1 MSKIAEKNYFTKF
14 TQIQHYFKEVI
25 TLYNQLP
32 QGITPDEILEY
43 LRKSR
48 SDDATLTVAEVL
60 EKHERQLDEWA
71 VRNLGSQIPE
81 TNKFREIGSGES
93 IDSRP
98 EIQKILKMIE
108 SPKVKGVLIKE
119 VSRLGRP
126 SLKEI
131 GILSELFQYSNTL
144 IITPERIFDL
154 RNKYDK
160 DAFERE
166 MMRGNEYLEYFKEI
180 QQNGRLAS
188 VSAGNYIASV
198 PPYGYNKIWVAD
210 GKKKCPTLQIKED
223 EANIVRMI
231 FDMYVNQNIGIN
243 NIANK
248 LDGMKI
254 KPPKGDY
261 WSPDSIREMLKNEHY
276 IGKVRWNWRK
286 TITIVEKGEVVK
298 KRPSSKIGEYLVYDG
313 KHEPI
318 VTEEMFY
325 AAIKKMGNNPRTK
338 PNTRLRNP
346 LAGLLYCRCGRAMTM
361 RTYKNP
367 DGTERTDPRYL
378 CDGQKHC
385 GSGSCL
391 CSEILERVRDI
402 LKQCIEDF
410 EVRLENDTGNSA
422 KLHTQLIKNLEKQM
436 ADLKERE
443 LSQWEQQSHP
453 DPSQRMPAEIF
464 KQLNERLLKEKEEI
478 QQALCKA
485 YESMPEPV
493 DYEEKILK
501 FSDALDALGNPD
513 VDTEDKNLLLK
524 ACIERI
530 EYTREKPQRIKSQQI
545 RVYDKEL
552 KKTRHISPLH
562 VGGNWT
568 SPPIEL
574 DVKLK
579 V

>member
-1 MSKIAEKNYFTKF
+1 MR
-14 TQIQHYFKEVI
+14 
-25 TLYNQLP
+25 TLYYQLP
-32 QGITPDEILEY
+32 PGITAEEILEY

-48 SDDATLTVAEVL
+48 SDDATLTVEEVL

-71 VRNLGSQIPE
+71 ERNLGEVIPE
-81 TNKFREIGSGES
+81 KNKFREIGSGES
-93 IDSRP
+93 IESRT
-98 EIQKILKMIE
+98 EIQTILKMIE
-108 SPKVKGVLIKE
+108 SPKIKGVLVKE

-131 GILSELFQYSNTL
+131 GILSELFKYSNTL
-144 IITPERIFDL
+144 IITPERVFDL

-166 MMRGNEYLEYFKEI
+166 MMRSNEYLEYFKEI

-188 VSAGNYIASV
+188 VSQGNFIGSI
-198 PPYGYNKIWVAD
+198 PPYGYDKIWIAE

-231 FDMYVNQNIGIN
+231 FDMYVNQNIGVN

-248 LDGMKI
+248 LDAMNI
-254 KPPKGDY
+254 KPPRSKY
-261 WSPDSIREMLKNEHY
+261 WAADSIRDMLANEHY

-286 TITIVEKGEVVK
+286 TITIVENGEVKK
-298 KRPSSKIGEYLVYDG
+298 KRPNSKIGEYLVYDG

-318 VTEEMFY
+318 ITEELFN
-325 AAIKKMGNNPRTK
+325 AAVAKIGSNPRTK
-338 PNTRLRNP
+338 PNAKLRNP
-346 LAGLLYCRCGRAMTM
+346 LAGLLYCHCGRAMTM

-367 DGTERTDPRYL
+367 DGTERSAPRYL
-378 CDGQKHC
+378 CTGQTHC
-385 GSGSCL
+385 GTGSCL
-391 CSEILERVRDI
+391 CDEMLDRVCDI

-410 EVRLENDTGNSA
+410 EVRLATDTGNSA
-422 KLHTQLIKNLEKQM
+422 KLHSQLIKNLEKQM
-436 ADLKERE
+436 EDIKERE

-453 DPSQRMPAEIF
+453 DHSQRMPAEIF
-464 KQLNERLLKEKEEI
+464 KQLNERLLKEKEEV

-493 DYEEKILK
+493 DYEEKVVK
-501 FSDALDALGNPD
+501 FKDALEALKNPD
-513 VDTEDKNLLLK
+513 VDAEKKNILLK
-524 ACIERI
+524 ACIERMD
-530 EYTREKPQRIKSQQI
+530 YKREKPQRIKSQQI
-545 RVYDKEL
+545 RYYDKET
-552 KKTRHISPLH
+552 KRTRWKSPLNT
-562 VGGNWT
+562 GGNWT
-568 SPPIEL
+568 NPPIEM

>member
-1 MSKIAEKNYFTKF
+1 MYYK
-14 TQIQHYFKEVI
+14 
-25 TLYNQLP
+25 LP
-32 QGITPDEILEY
+32 PDITPEEILEY

-48 SDDATLTVAEVL
+48 SDDPTLTIEEVL

-71 VRNLGSQIPE
+71 ERNFGRKIPE
-81 TNKFREIGSGES
+81 ENKFREVASGES
-93 IDSRP
+93 IESRS
-98 EIQKILKMIE
+98 EIQKLLKMIE

-144 IITPERIFDL
+144 IITPERFFDL

-188 VSAGNYIASV
+188 VAAGNFIGSI
-198 PPYGYNKIWVAD
+198 PPYGYDKIWITE
-210 GKKKCPTLQIKED
+210 GKKKCPTLQIKES
-223 EANIVRMI
+223 EATVVRMI
-231 FDMYVNQNIGIN
+231 FDMFVNQNIGVH
-243 NIANK
+243 NIAKK
-248 LDGMKI
+248 LDEMNI
-254 KPPKGDY
+254 KPPRSKH
-261 WSPDSIREMLKNEHY
+261 WSADTVRDMFRNEHY

-286 TITIVEKGEVVK
+286 TVAYVENGEVIK
-298 KRPSSKIGEYLVYDG
+298 KRPNQKVGEYLVYDG

-318 VTEEMFY
+318 VTEELYY
-325 AAIKKMGNNPRTK
+325 AANKKMGYNPRTK
-338 PNTRLRNP
+338 SKAKLRNP
-346 LAGLLYCRCGRAMTM
+346 LAGILFCSCGRAMSM
-361 RTYKNP
+361 RTYKNK
-367 DGTERTDPRYL
+367 DGSEKSAPRFL
-378 CDGQKHC
+378 CDGQTHC
-385 GSGSCL
+385 GTGSCL
-391 CSEILERVRDI
+391 CSELLERICSILE
-402 LKQCIEDF
+402 QCIADF
-410 EVRLENDTGNSA
+410 EVRLENNEGDSA
-422 KLHTQLIKNLEKQM
+422 KLHTKLIKNLEKQM
-436 ADLKERE
+436 QDLKERE

-478 QQALCKA
+478 QDALCKA

-493 DYEEKILK
+493 DYEEKVGKFREALEALK
-501 FSDALDALGNPD
+501 DPD
-513 VDTEDKNLLLK
+513 VDPVVKNNLLK

-530 EYTREKPQRIKSQQI
+530 DYKREKPQRIKSQQI
-545 RVYDKEL
+545 RYYDKET
-552 KKTRHISPLH
+552 KKTRWKSPLNT
-562 VGGNWT
+562 GGNWT
-568 SPPIEL
+568 SPPMEL